1 MKRQQLHPQCYIS
14 GVATLYPSGQQN
26 GFLCSGRFSKMWVL
40 ELVFLLLVRDIY
52 KRAFDEFKI
61 RWIPPVPLVYPQ
73 PAGFFSLG
81 CSLTKKNPAG
91 PLASMLADWFFSRL
105 YLFKSAWVAKKQAG
119 PTRLFF
125 CIPADLKRYSRLK
138 NQSASIDASG
148 SAGFFFVSEHPKE
161 KKPAGWG

>member
-81 CSLTKKNPAG
+81 CSLTKKKTAD
-91 PLASMLADWFFSRL
+91 PLASMLADWFSSRL
-105 YLFKSAWVAKKQAG
+105 YLFKSAWSQKNKRVRPVEFLHPSGKTQRIHRTHPKFG
-119 PTRLFF
+119 PTCFGTSSIKTVVL
-125 CIPADLKRYSRLK
+125 IGKK
-138 NQSASIDASG
+138 NIT
-148 SAGFFFVSEHPKE
+148 
-161 KKPAGWG
+161 